1 MEVSRW
7 YNIVQGNNSTTEQPM
22 NKQRSPQKHVHAQL
36 SRQLRILTC
45 SAACLQRL
53 CRAALS
59 WLQVDGQVV
68 SSIGPGL
75 LCLVGVKE
83 TDTQKD
89 VDYV

>member
-1 MEVSRW
+1 
-7 YNIVQGNNSTTEQPM
+7 M
-22 NKQRSPQKHVHAQL
+22 NKQRSPQTHVYAKLNGQL
-36 SRQLRILTC
+36 CILTC
-45 SAACLQRL
+45 SATCLQRL
-53 CRAALS
+53 CRDALS